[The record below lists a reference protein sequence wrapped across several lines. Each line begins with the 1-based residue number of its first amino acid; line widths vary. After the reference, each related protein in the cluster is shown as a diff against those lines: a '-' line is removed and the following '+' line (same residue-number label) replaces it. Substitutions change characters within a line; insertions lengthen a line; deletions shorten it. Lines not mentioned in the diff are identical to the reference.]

1 MEINLMN
8 WILKQFP
15 ALQNMRFAVFLA
27 GYAASAVGNSFN
39 ILALNLLLFAKTQDV
54 TALTTMW
61 IVRTL
66 ARLLFQPYLGVIVD
80 RVDRRKLLLVT
91 QLLNALTAFS
101 FVFVN
106 TDTLL
111 LVYVLTFALQILDGL
126 LGPAVGSVVPQ
137 IVEKES
143 LISANTV
150 VSLASKIAATLGS
163 TLGALLYARYSA
175 DVLFMLNATSFLISF
190 FTILPLRMSVPRVTR
205 KPQHWFADFKAGA
218 GIIVQ
223 YPIVMLVFGIIFV
236 NSLIWRSFEVLIVPL
251 MSQQSSQGTDLGFLY
266 SSLTIGGFLGAFI
279 APQLNAWKRYTTSIL
294 IGSFA
299 FTIIP
304 FIIFGSTSSLSLQL
318 AGMVLSGI
326 LLDII
331 GIYSSTLVQQHVPN
345 EFLGRV
351 FAFQNVTIALGG
363 LPALLSLNPL
373 TQVWGYQSP
382 FLLISGIIFSVTL
395 VFILLFF
402 KPVVKKNKEAKP

>member
-1 MEINLMN
+1 MN

-15 ALQNMRFAVFLA
+15 ALQNTRFAVFLA

-66 ARLLFQPYLGVIVD
+66 ARLLFQPYLGVVVD

-91 QLLNALTAFS
+91 QLLNALTALS

-111 LVYVLTFALQILDGL
+111 LVYVLTFTLQILDGL

-175 DVLFMLNATSFLISF
+175 DVLFVLNAASFLISF
-190 FTILPLRMSVPRVTR
+190 FTILPLRISVPKVSR

-218 GIIVQ
+218 SIIVQ
-223 YPIVMLVFGIIFV
+223 YPTVMLVFGIIFV

-279 APQLNAWKRYTTSIL
+279 VPQLNAWKRYTTSIL
-294 IGSFA
+294 ISSFA
-299 FTIIP
+299 LTIVP
-304 FIIFGSTSSLSLQL
+304 FIIFGSTSILSLQL

-331 GIYSSTLVQQHVPN
+331 GIYSSTLVQQYVPN

-351 FAFQNVTIALGG
+351 FAFQNVAIALGG
-363 LPALLSLNPL
+363 LPALLSLNTL

-382 FLLISGIIFSVTL
+382 FLLIAGIIFGATL
-395 VFILLFF
+395 VFILLFST
-402 KPVVKKNKEAKP
+402 PVVKKNKEAKP